1 MTDQILARNKLFEGR
16 YSCVLVRDGDII
28 MVSRGKGIAP
38 LFSKLAEGEIFF
50 KNAAMADRIIGKA
63 LALLCLF
70 AGITSVYGCIIS
82 DCAKNILEDSGIHTE
97 YDEIVPYIMNRD
109 RTDRCLMEKL
119 VDNIEDPQKAFD
131 VISSFFEKNPLKE
144 LSDGRAHRYKNK
156 GLENE

>member
-1 MTDQILARNKLFEGR
+1 MSDQILARNKLFEGK

-28 MVSRGKGIAP
+28 MVSHDKGIAP
-38 LFSKLAEGEIFF
+38 LFSKLAEGGMSL
-50 KNAAMADRIIGKA
+50 KNAAIADRIIGKT

-82 DCAKNILEDSGIHTE
+82 NCAKNILEDSGIHTE
-97 YDEIVPYIMNRD
+97 YDKIVPYIMNRD
-109 RTDRCLMEKL
+109 RSDRCLMEKL

-131 VISSFFEKNPLKE
+131 VISSFFRKNSLKE
-144 LSDGRAHRYKNK
+144 LPDGEAHRYKNK